1 MPPPPFFLI
10 KKQIMI
16 YTFKEAL
23 FYINIIVFISQGLC
37 KKTETNPTTAT
48 QPSREDTGGNQGWEE
63 AASSLTR
70 WDKA

>member
-1 MPPPPFFLI
+1 MSPPPFFLI

-48 QPSREDTGGNQGWEE
+48 QPSREDTGGNQG
-63 AASSLTR
+63 
-70 WDKA
+70 

>member
-1 MPPPPFFLI
+1 
-10 KKQIMI
+10 MI

-37 KKTETNPTTAT
+37 KKTETNSTTAT